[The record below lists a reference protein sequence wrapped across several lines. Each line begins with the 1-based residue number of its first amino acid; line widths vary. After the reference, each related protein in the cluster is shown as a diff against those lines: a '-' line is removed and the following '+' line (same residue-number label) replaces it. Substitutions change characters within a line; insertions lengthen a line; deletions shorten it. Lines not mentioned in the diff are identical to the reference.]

1 MVSKKG
7 GRRVGAGRKRKPV
20 QEKTRN
26 RVGLGF
32 TDAEIA
38 ELREHALDEPLASYI
53 RRLVLKHL
61 ERMRRR

>member
-7 GRRVGAGRKRKPV
+7 GWRPGSGRKSKPLD
-20 QEKTRN
+20 EKTRN

-32 TDAEIA
+32 TDAEIS
-38 ELREHALDEPLASYI
+38 ELREHALDEPLATYI

-61 ERMRRR
+61 ERKRRK